1 LSTMDKYEKLE
12 KVGEG
17 EYRKVYKAR
26 DKISG

>member
-1 LSTMDKYEKLE
+1 MSAMDKYEKLE

-17 EYRKVYKAR
+17 AYGKVYKAR